1 MDYKKSILNLVLSL
15 VLSPII
21 IYVFLGLAK
30 LAGSTY
36 EMSHGETFI
45 IWLLMAIV
53 VLLSCTKK
61 EK

>member
-1 MDYKKSILNLVLSL
+1 MDFKKSILNLLLYL

-21 IYVFLGLAK
+21 IYIVLTIAK

-53 VLLSCTKK
+53 IKLSISQKA
-61 EK
+61 